1 MPLCSLPKNTD
12 KSPNERFVHSGFS
25 YAYLINSTTLSL
37 GIFHRFPILKPWIVL
52 LWSRS
57 RSVFFPT
64 FKMSLHSLKV
74 IIEGISLYILKNSP
88 FFFWFNIVFIT
99 PSRFVQV
106 SADRDFMLI
115 YYPFGI
121 NQIKTWRNFY
131 GKPKN
136 LLTVRSNP

>member
-1 MPLCSLPKNTD
+1 M
-12 KSPNERFVHSGFS
+12 NENVHRGISF
-25 YAYLINSTTLSL
+25 YANLINSTTLSL
-37 GIFHRFPILKPWIVL
+37 GIFQRFPILKPWIVL

-64 FKMSLHSLKV
+64 FRMSLHSLKV
-74 IIEGISLYILKNSP
+74 IIEGISLYILEKSP

-106 SADRDFMLI
+106 CASRIFLFI
-115 YYPFGI
+115 YHLHGI

-136 LLTVRSNP
+136 LLTVRSDP